1 MSALESLCLI
11 AENTVSGGFPECE
24 VSPVTTITLTS
35 FHPQTTGTIQKPA
48 ERSFSQESFSS
59 SPVVHSIQKVC
70 VQRACMRL
78 PHFLLSRLAFSRL
91 PSSVTRTVI
100 LPSGHFL
107 EDK

>member
-78 PHFLLSRLAFSRL
+78 TSLPPLTSRFLSPSVFSN
-91 PSSVTRTVI
+91 SYCHSA
-100 LPSGHFL
+100 
-107 EDK
+107 